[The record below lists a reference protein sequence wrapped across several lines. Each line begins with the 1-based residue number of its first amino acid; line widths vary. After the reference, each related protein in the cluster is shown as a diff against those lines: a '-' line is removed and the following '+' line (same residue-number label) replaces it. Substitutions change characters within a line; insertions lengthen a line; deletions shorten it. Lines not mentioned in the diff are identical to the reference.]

1 MSHRLNSATLQRI
14 SELGEWSFE
23 MTVAQTVPPLL
34 MVTRVTMVILYV
46 CKWILWF
53 FLFKMRATIHMHIL
67 GVGHHLISRRTD
79 LGSVKMVS
87 WNSPAISSFTLP
99 LTSLPCSSS
108 MGRTVGGLGQPQEIH
123 KQPCGLGHLA
133 PSSRLQDYPELTLCL
148 QYPLLTT
155 VSPLWRSPYHGLLSP
170 VLTLIQ
176 QIITPIC
183 VSLPLLWAAQAL
195 LWHL

>member
-14 SELGEWSFE
+14 SELGELNFE

-34 MVTRVTMVILYV
+34 MMTRVTMVMLYV
-46 CKWILWF
+46 CNEFFVFFYLKWELQYTCIFWEW
-53 FLFKMRATIHMHIL
+53 
-67 GVGHHLISRRTD
+67 GHHLISRRTD

-108 MGRTVGGLGQPQEIH
+108 MGRTVGGLGQPQEIN

-170 VLTLIQ
+170 VLTRIQ